1 MTHVVIVGAGIGG
14 VPAAYAMRAGLDS
27 QDRVSVVSDKD
38 YFHFVPSNPWVAMG
52 WRNFEEIAFPV
63 APYLAQRG
71 ISFIPHALKRVDAEL
86 NQIELA
92 DGSRVDYDYLILA
105 TGLQGVFDEVLGL
118 DPKAGNTHSV
128 IHVEDA
134 QRANTG
140 WQAFVREPGPV
151 VVGAAQGSAILG
163 PMYEFAFLADAD
175 LRDRKIRD
183 RVPITVITP
192 EPYAGHLGLGGK
204 GETRQLLEAALRE
217 RDITC
222 VCNARTLGVES
233 GKVHIVEYDQEG
245 REQTPREL
253 PFAYSVYWP
262 PFGGAAALKNSLD
275 LTDARGFVPVDEYLR
290 CPEYSNIFAVGAC
303 VARPPVDATPVTLGV
318 PESVYS
324 IQGEVDTAVGNILAD
339 INGEGPTSAAPRRA
353 KWLSDMGE
361 SGAQY
366 LSEPNVPLR
375 NINWMKE
382 GRWVHTAKVDFEK
395 YFISKIKLQPTGRRA
410 PTGSEVATL
419 VYRME
424 SEKLDGRSKP
434 HARHGTAGDLTL
446 ALEQERARE
455 LNALAEVLCRP
466 AEVLAA
472 ELLKAAVHDAYAC
485 LSAPV
490 LEQVELARREL
501 LLAELPE
508 RQPGVEFDS
517 GAT

>member
-1 MTHVVIVGAGIGG
+1 MAHVVIVGAGIGG
-14 VPAAYAMRAGLDS
+14 VPAAYDLRAGLGS

-52 WRNFEEIAFPV
+52 WRSYEEIAFPI

-71 ISFIPHALKRVDAEL
+71 ISFVPQALRRVDAEL

-92 DGSRVDYDYLILA
+92 DGSRLDYDYLILA
-105 TGLQGVFDEVLGL
+105 TGLQGVFDEIRGL
-118 DPKAGNTHSV
+118 DPKAGNTQSV
-128 IHVEDA
+128 LHVEDA
-134 QRANTG
+134 QRANKA

-175 LRDRKIRD
+175 LRRRNIRD
-183 RVPITVITP
+183 RVPITLITP
-192 EPYAGHLGLGGK
+192 EPYAGHLGLGGQ
-204 GETRQLLEAALRE
+204 GDTRQLLEAALRE

-222 VCNARTLGVES
+222 VCNARTLGVER
-233 GKVHIVEYDQEG
+233 GKVHVVQYDQQG
-245 REQTPREL
+245 REQPPREV

-262 PFGGAAALKNSLD
+262 PFNGVAALKNSPD
-275 LTDARGFVPVDEYLR
+275 LTDARGFVAVDEYLR
-290 CPEYSNIFAVGAC
+290 CPEYPNIYAVGVC
-303 VARPPVDATPVTLGV
+303 VARPPLEATPVALGV

-324 IQGEVDTAVGNILAD
+324 IQGEVDTAVRNILAD
-339 INGEGPTSAAPRRA
+339 INGEAPLSATPRRA

-361 SGAQY
+361 TGAQY

-382 GRWVHTAKVDFEK
+382 GKWVHSAKVDFEK
-395 YFISKIKLQPTGRRA
+395 YFINKIKLQPTGRRA
-410 PTGSEVATL
+410 PTGSQVAS
-419 VYRME
+419 VVCKME
-424 SEKLDGRSKP
+424 SEKLDGRSRP
-434 HARHGTAGDLTL
+434 HARHGTAGILTVP
-446 ALEQERARE
+446 LERERARE

-466 AEVLAA
+466 AEALAA
-472 ELLKAAVHDAYAC
+472 ELLKAAVNDAYAC